1 MIEYQD
7 DFTIPLRTLRE
18 NGGMTQEHVTM
29 YEDLYENYWRKVA
42 PEIYGRFLPEAIEFV
57 GFKLQNIDGMTFN
70 QKARAGSLN
79 PKKTEIAQGIRRNGY
94 KLKYHAIAILEH
106 FGTEETITGNTRTQ
120 ILVEEGIKNVVVAV
134 YRGKPGYSKQA
145 VKEAFIYCSQIFNT
159 DVDPASP
166 ASMEDIQ
173 RAVTDLC
180 VMWEDTDGEYGVNPY
195 DIDSILQAVNRCCG
209 KGQFQEKTRATM
221 AYSVY
226 NEYNPNDIVVSWQK
240 GVGAK
245 YRLSEYMKTYKFVD
259 TKGVKYHV
267 AASSSPLK
275 AYSAAVDLWHE
286 HKPTEVRIVIH
297 TGTLTGYNLEKSYVE
312 RIREFIEWFWNFA
325 EKDSAM
331 HSGDFEEF
339 KKRVRIYAAMP
350 ALSRVHRLH
359 EPVFINRRQKTLYQR
374 NLLDSDG
381 HTYQVDYS
389 SFEGEFLEEEAA

>member
-1 MIEYQD
+1 MKDYQD
-7 DFTIPLRTLRE
+7 DYTVPLRKLRE
-18 NGGMTQEHVTM
+18 TGGMTEEHVTM

-42 PEIYGRFLPEAIEFV
+42 PEIYGRFLPDAIEFV
-57 GFKLQNIDGMTFN
+57 GFKLQDIDGMTFN
-70 QKARAGSLN
+70 QKSRAGSLN
-79 PKKTEIAQGIRRNGY
+79 PKKTEIAQNIRRNGW
-94 KLKYHAIAILEH
+94 KFKYHAPALLDH
-106 FGTEETITGNTRTQ
+106 FGTEEIITGNTRTQ
-120 ILVEEGIKNVVVAV
+120 IMVEEGIKRIIVAV
-134 YRGKPGYSKQA
+134 YRGKSGYSKQA

-180 VMWEDTDGEYGVNPY
+180 VMHEDTNGEYGINPY
-195 DIDSILQAVNRCCG
+195 DIDDIQQAVNRCCG

-259 TKGVKYHV
+259 TKTVKYHP

-275 AYSAAVDLWHE
+275 AYSAAIDLWTE
-286 HKPTEVRIVIH
+286 HKPAEIRIVVH
-297 TGTLTGYNLEKSYVE
+297 TGTLTGYDLEKVYVE
-312 RIREFIEWFWNFA
+312 RIRDFVDWFWNFA
-325 EKDSAM
+325 EKDCAI
-331 HSGDFEEF
+331 HNGDLKEF

-350 ALSRVHRLH
+350 ALSRVHDLH
-359 EPVFINRRQKTLYQR
+359 EPVLINKRRKTLYQK
-374 NLLDSDG
+374 NLDNDG
-381 HTYQVDYS
+381 YSYQVDYS
-389 SFEGEFLEEEAA
+389 STDGEFLEEEAA

>member
-1 MIEYQD
+1 MIDYKD

-18 NGGMTQEHVTM
+18 NGGMTEEHVTM

-57 GFKLQNIDGMTFN
+57 GFKLQNIEGMTFN

-79 PKKTEIAQGIRRNGY
+79 PKKPEIGQGVRRNGW
-94 KLKYHAIAILEH
+94 KMKYHAIAVLEH
-106 FGTEETITGNTRTQ
+106 FGDSETITGNTRTQ
-120 ILVEEGIKNVVVAV
+120 ILVEEGIKNVVVAL

-145 VKEAFIYCSQIFNT
+145 VKEAFIYCTQIFNT

-166 ASMEDIQ
+166 ASMDDIQ

-180 VMWEDTDGEYGVNPY
+180 VMYEDTDGEYGVNPY
-195 DIDSILQAVNRCCG
+195 DIDSIQQAVNRCCG
-209 KGQFQEKTRATM
+209 KGQFQEKTRSNM

-245 YRLSEYMKTYKFVD
+245 YRLLEYMKTYNFTD
-259 TKGVKYHV
+259 TKTVKYHV

-275 AYSAAVDLWHE
+275 AYSAAVELWNQN
-286 HKPTEVRIVIH
+286 KPTEIRIVIH
-297 TGTLTGYNLEKSYVE
+297 TGTLTGYNLENSYVR
-312 RIREFIEWFWNFA
+312 RIKEFIEWFWNFSENA
-325 EKDSAM
+325 CEVNG
-331 HSGDFEEF
+331 GDFDEF

-359 EPVFINRRQKTLYQR
+359 EPVYINTRQKTLYQKSV
-374 NLLDSDG
+374 DDG
-381 HTYQVDYS
+381 YSYQADYS
-389 SFEGEFLEEEAA
+389 SELLEDEIEL